1 MTCALVVGSLPFV
14 LYSSGQ
20 AATSRALSRLQIQ
33 LFFQSKKFYKGG
45 QRVVAQE
52 IINVRETTER

>member
-20 AATSRALSRLQIQ
+20 AATSRALSRLHIE

-45 QRVVAQE
+45 QRVVVQE
-52 IINVRETTER
+52 RLNFCETMGR